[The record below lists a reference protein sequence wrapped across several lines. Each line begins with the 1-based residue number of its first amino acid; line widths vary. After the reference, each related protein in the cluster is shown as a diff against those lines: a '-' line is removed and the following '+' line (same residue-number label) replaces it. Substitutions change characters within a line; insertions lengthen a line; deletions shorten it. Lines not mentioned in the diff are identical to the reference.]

1 MPELVTITV
10 DGVRVDVA
18 EGTSVAAALM
28 IAGKNVFRSSSRG
41 MGRGPLCGIGI
52 CFECRITVDGK
63 KHARSC
69 QLPCRS
75 GMNVET
81 DN

>member
-1 MPELVTITV
+1 MLEFVTIIV
-10 DGVRVDVA
+10 NGVRVEVA
-18 EGTSVAAALM
+18 EGSSVAAAL
-28 IAGKNVFRSSSRG
+28 ISAGKSVFRISSSG
-41 MGRGPLCGIGI
+41 KGRGPLCGIGI
-52 CFECRITVDGK
+52 CFECRVTVDGK

>member
-1 MPELVTITV
+1 MPEKVTIIV
-10 DGVRVDVA
+10 DGANIEVA
-18 EGTSVAAALM
+18 EGTSVAAAL
-28 IAGKNVFRSSSRG
+28 ITAGKSVFRISSSG
-41 MGRGPLCGIGI
+41 TGRGPLCGIGF
-52 CFECRITVDGK
+52 CFECRVTIDGR

-75 GMNVET
+75 GMNVQT

>member
-1 MPELVTITV
+1 V
-10 DGVRVDVA
+10 DGVIIDVA
-18 EGTSVAAALM
+18 EGTTVAAAL
-28 IAGKNVFRSSSRG
+28 ITAGKNVFRISSSG
-41 MGRGPLCGIGI
+41 VGRGPFCGIGI
-52 CFECRITVDGK
+52 CFECRVTIDGK

-75 GMNVET
+75 GMNVQT